1 MLKRRELIV
10 LARWRSHVAARVA
23 CAAADDSGDRIPKVA
38 RPPATLVAKR
48 KQRLHGVAG
57 LSDERSDIAGF
68 PYFRAIVS
76 EEDCHA

>member
-1 MLKRRELIV
+1 
-10 LARWRSHVAARVA
+10 
-23 CAAADDSGDRIPKVA
+23 
-38 RPPATLVAKR
+38 VAKR